1 MITLPVTR
9 IDQSYDL
16 TGAADTMVQNYVV
29 LQLPSGREIRAP
41 IGSDDV
47 QALIR
52 QYSDAPME
60 PMHATLVRRSPQPP
74 APAPAPMSAPMPVD
88 EITPEPGPEQTPT
101 QEGGITQEEAETTP
115 IPWNELDDNILSP
128 VMKAAFFKLK
138 APMLMSPRAI
148 MALVEDISSKFT
160 PEDWREVTGQD
171 VIVEPPQ
178 PQPPRVRGPRWA
190 DGSPMMP
197 GSVAGRTVPKDDMG
211 YPIVEGEVDA
221 GEVVG
226 HGSDVDEDGVGQL

>member
-16 TGAADTMVQNYVV
+16 TGASDMMVQNYIV

-47 QALIR
+47 QTLIR
-52 QYSDAPME
+52 QYGNE
-60 PMHATLVRRSPQPP
+60 PM
-74 APAPAPMSAPMPVD
+74 
-88 EITPEPGPEQTPT
+88 PEPHTRLERAAPEERPVPFTPPEAT
-101 QEGGITQEEAETTP
+101 PREVPPGDVPLTEEEAENTP
-115 IPWNELDDNILSP
+115 IAWNELDDNVLSP
-128 VMKAAFFKLK
+128 VMKAAFFKLR
-138 APMLMSPRAI
+138 APMMMTPRAI
-148 MALVEDISSKFT
+148 MALVEDISSKFS

-171 VIVEPPQ
+171 VVVEPPAPAPQ
-178 PQPPRVRGPRWA
+178 PQAPVRGPRWA

-197 GSVAGRTVPKDDMG
+197 GSVSGRTVPKDEMG

-226 HGSDVDEDGVGQL
+226 HGTDVDEDGVGQL